1 MCMCSTSFNSNNEL
15 IINVRIKTPILI
27 NNIIKVIV
35 KIKKCSTCTSLDT
48 YLSKDDRIV
57 NISCITCGSTNSI

>member
-1 MCMCSTSFNSNNEL
+1 ME
-15 IINVRIKTPILI
+15 IKTPILI

-35 KIKKCSTCTSLDT
+35 KIKKCSLYKLDT